1 MADCSA
7 MLARR
12 GWQMLGRSRG
22 GTRNA
27 HEDNILRGRDVRATT
42 TTSTASRDALA
53 GIRSPTHKATE
64 SRRTRDGDRG
74 GNSPDRDRKGGSWA
88 ERPLLPNDL
97 HPQRQH
103 RLQRHHGQL
112 RRPLRNNTSRND
124 KQFVF
129 HHYTRSG
136 KSYAGRVHKLS
147 SCVKTVRLRYT
158 AVRRN
163 SRNICHRP
171 MVERS

>member
-1 MADCSA
+1 MPS
-7 MLARR
+7 
-12 GWQMLGRSRG
+12 

-74 GNSPDRDRKGGSWA
+74 GESPDRDRKGGYW
-88 ERPLLPNDL
+88 
-97 HPQRQH
+97 
-103 RLQRHHGQL
+103 HHGQ
-112 RRPLRNNTSRND
+112 
-124 KQFVF
+124 QFMF

-136 KSYAGRVHKLS
+136 KSYAERFHKLS

-158 AVRRN
+158 AARHN

-171 MVERS
+171 MATSSEAHRRRHRCSSQDRKQTTQIVPRGRSWQAPRSA